1 MFNSIERLAL
11 RFVSVIV
18 LIGSTIFAFYIHIF
32 GKVTPGGG
40 FQAGA
45 LLASGIIIYQSFN
58 DVIIINKNKLNISTV
73 CGVMMFL
80 LTGVASL
87 FFGGTIFEYQV
98 FHHHYGHIIG
108 SFLVE
113 TGVFLVVT
121 TSMVRIANALWNY

>member
-87 FFGGTIFEYQV
+87 FFGGTIFEYQA